1 MTIKR
6 FIVLSIIG
14 CCLGIAIALYAFR
27 TADAEEL
34 TVHNIE
40 VDGRIDG
47 PSPAHSPAKVIKIEL
62 KALKNN
68 TSKDEGIAKVFAFS
82 SPSNRELTG
91 PIQKFRQVVRSE
103 TYRDLLNFQSCK
115 LSKLVIDED
124 GVAKQIVE
132 VVNKKGEKVQYL
144 FILSKQKDAPYTNC
158 WMTEGVIRLGGEEK
172 KEPKGTDV

>member
-6 FIVLSIIG
+6 FILLALIG
-14 CCLGIAIALYAFR
+14 CSLGIAIALYAFQ
-27 TADAEEL
+27 TADPEEL
-34 TVHNIE
+34 TVQNIE

-68 TSKDEGIAKVFAFS
+68 TVKDEGIAKVFAFS

-91 PIQKFRQVVRSE
+91 PLQKFRQVVRSE

-115 LSKLVIDED
+115 FSKLVMED

-132 VVNKKGEKVQYL
+132 VVNKNGKKVQYL
-144 FILSKQKDAPYTNC
+144 FILGKQTEAPYTNC
-158 WMTEGVIRLGGEEK
+158 WMTEGVIRLGGEER